1 MSCGVG
7 CRRSSYPVFL
17 WLGCRLATAAL
28 IRPLAWEP
36 PYATSAA
43 LKSKKQQQKT
53 PSENYTYSVAALTLS
68 GHWVDII
75 AIGIRE

>member
-1 MSCGVG
+1 MGCGTG
-7 CRRSSYPVFL
+7 CKHSLDPTLL
-17 WLGCRLATAAL
+17 WLWCRLATAAL